1 MEYRQDFLWKES
13 TLSERVDE
21 KVGKYLRKNHPEY
34 QKIKKQIKE
43 MMQQHPNVRA
53 VFETDEA
60 VTLTPEEH
68 EILNH
73 YFNLESSAELIER
86 EYHFYLGQ
94 SMMFSYGT
102 MLASIRKSIMGIE
115 GKEPQGIGAV
125 PAECLTDHL
134 VDISSDIRTDELEE
148 ELQSES
154 RKYRD
159 AIEEVTRH
167 ENAILEMGLS
177 KEARKLIDR
186 YVSAVNHRWI
196 LCGDFLYKSGMR
208 DILML
213 LENR

>member
-21 KVGKYLRKNHPEY
+21 KVGKYLRENHPEY
-34 QKIKKQIKE
+34 QEIRQQIDE
-43 MMQQHPNVRA
+43 LMQQHPNVRA
-53 VFETDEA
+53 VFEIDEE

-68 EILNH
+68 EVLNH

-125 PAECLTDHL
+125 PAESLTDHL
-134 VDISSDIRTDELEE
+134 LDIITDIRTDELEE
-148 ELQSES
+148 ELQCES
-154 RKYRD
+154 D
-159 AIEEVTRH
+159 V
-167 ENAILEMGLS
+167 
-177 KEARKLIDR
+177 
-186 YVSAVNHRWI
+186 VS
-196 LCGDFLYKSGMR
+196 
-208 DILML
+208 
-213 LENR
+213 

>member
-1 MEYRQDFLWKES
+1 MEHRQDIYWKES
-13 TLSERVDE
+13 VLCEDVDE
-21 KVGKYLRKNHPEY
+21 KVSKYLRENHPEY
-34 QKIKKQIKE
+34 QKISQQINE

-68 EILNH
+68 EVLNH
-73 YFNLESSAELIER
+73 YFSLESSAELLER

-102 MLASIRKSIMGIE
+102 MLASIRKSLLRTE
-115 GKEPQGIGAV
+115 GKEEC
-125 PAECLTDHL
+125 AESAESVESTADHL
-134 VDISSDIRTDELEE
+134 VDIISDIRTDELEE
-148 ELQSES
+148 ELQNDK
-154 RKYRD
+154 KYRD
-159 AIEEVTRH
+159 AIEEVTQC
-167 ENAILEMGLS
+167 ENAIIELRLS
-177 KEARKLIDR
+177 KEARKQIDR

-208 DILML
+208 DILMF

>member
-1 MEYRQDFLWKES
+1 MEKRQDFLWKES

-34 QKIKKQIKE
+34 QKIKKRIKE
-43 MMQQHPNVRA
+43 MMQQHPNVQA
-53 VFETDEA
+53 VFETDEV

-68 EILNH
+68 EVLNH

-102 MLASIRKSIMGIE
+102 MLASIRKSLFRAE
-115 GKEPQGIGAV
+115 GKEECTES
-125 PAECLTDHL
+125 AESVESTANHL
-134 VDISSDIRTDELEE
+134 VDIISDIRTDELEE
-148 ELQSES
+148 ELQNDK
-154 RKYRD
+154 KYRK

-177 KEARKLIDR
+177 KEARKQIDR

-196 LCGDFLYKSGMR
+196 MCGDYLYKSGMR

>member
-1 MEYRQDFLWKES
+1 MEHRQDIYWKES
-13 TLSERVDE
+13 VLCEDVDE
-21 KVGKYLRKNHPEY
+21 KVGKYLRENHPEY
-34 QKIKKQIKE
+34 QKISQQIKE

-115 GKEPQGIGAV
+115 GKEPQGIGAI
-125 PAECLTDHL
+125 PAESLTDHL
-134 VDISSDIRTDELEE
+134 LDIITESRTDELEE
-148 ELQSES
+148 ELQND
-154 RKYRD
+154 KNYRE
-159 AIEEVTRH
+159 AIEEVTQH
-167 ENAILEMGLS
+167 ENAIHELRLS
-177 KEARKLIDR
+177 KEARKRIDR

-196 LCGDFLYKSGMR
+196 MCGDYLYKSGMR